1 MNLNA
6 IVYGKR
12 PWSGKPSIHRFQ
24 FYGELV
30 AWNQINHRDIEGDNE
45 GIIETFGLYKTINN
59 RFILHIDKLNET
71 GDDISEY
78 IIVKS
83 LDSLRNFGIQP
94 EGLHFINYD

>member
-30 AWNQINHRDIEGDNE
+30 AWNQINHNE